1 MLKSLKPLLNPV
13 KPTKQPTKQPS
24 NLTPQTGK
32 IPIVGVKSFGKADP
46 VLVANTSDELPIEP
60 PVPEPSPESNPTV
73 PSSPGASDLGG
84 PITNTNT
91 NTNSGDVI
99 IGGDNNGVVNT
110 GIINLD
116 PTRRTSRNSN
126 SLSANIKISFSNR
139 GLEYAGVR
147 VNYTSNSNRN
157 ASSSLNNETS
167 ESNLALGFEIDY
179 TRKDLPDAPKVEG
192 ADRSGENLIRSTEGG
207 GTLKFAF
214 KKPLDKG
221 DSVVAV
227 VVNKGEKTAA
237 ATVKRSDG
245 STYVELARVS
255 NS

>member
-46 VLVANTSDELPIEP
+46 VLVANTSDL
-60 PVPEPSPESNPTV
+60 
-73 PSSPGASDLGG
+73 GA
-84 PITNTNT
+84 PIT
-91 NTNSGDVI
+91 SGNVI